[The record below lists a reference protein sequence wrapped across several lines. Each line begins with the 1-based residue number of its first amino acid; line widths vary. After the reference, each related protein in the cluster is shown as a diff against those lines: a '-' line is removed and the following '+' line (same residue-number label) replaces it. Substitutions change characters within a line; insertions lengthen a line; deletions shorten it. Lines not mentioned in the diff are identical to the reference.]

1 MAVAPDSAYPN
12 RAYAWYVTGV
22 LVLAY
27 AFSFVDRSI
36 LTLLVGPIR
45 KSLDITDLQISLLH
59 GLAFAIFY
67 TLLGIP
73 VARWADRGNRTH
85 IISLGIVTWSV
96 MTALCGLA
104 RNFPQMFLARI
115 GVGVGEAALS
125 PAAFSIFADYFPPSS
140 LSRALSVYSAA
151 IYVGSGAALLVGG
164 SLIASVPAMDL
175 PVIGH
180 VEPWQVVFF
189 YVGLPGF
196 LIAGLMA
203 TVREPIRR
211 GLAKGGNWSFRDAL
225 RYLRDRRETYG
236 LMIGGLGFR
245 GMIWQGVSA
254 WIPTFFMRTH
264 GWSPSTVGVRWGL
277 VVILTG
283 ALGNI
288 AGGWIAGWLKG
299 RGRADGNLTV
309 TIAATVFLFPF
320 GIAAPLVDNPETA
333 LICYAIWAF
342 FTTMPNGA
350 MAASLTEIT
359 PNQMRAQVSA
369 LYLFASNMF
378 GIGLGATI
386 VALFTDLVFGSDQAL
401 RYSLA
406 LTIGFSVP
414 VTLII
419 LLLAR
424 KPFRKSLA
432 ETGQATGN
440 AL

>member
-1 MAVAPDSAYPN
+1 MTRPAEGDYPN

-85 IISLGIVTWSV
+85 IISIGIVTWSV

-125 PAAFSIFADYFPPSS
+125 PAAMSIFADYFPSSS

-151 IYVGSGAALLVGG
+151 IYVGSGAALIVGG

-196 LIAGLMA
+196 VIVALMT

-211 GLAKGGNWSFRDAL
+211 GLAKGGAWSFRDAL
-225 RYLRDRRETYG
+225 RYLGDRRKTYG

-264 GWSPSTVGVRWGL
+264 EWSPGTVGLRWGL
-277 VVILTG
+277 VVVFTG

-288 AGGWIAGWLKG
+288 AGGWIAGWMKA
-299 RGRADGNLTV
+299 RGAADSNLTV
-309 TIAATVFLFPF
+309 TIVATVLLFPF
-320 GIAAPLVDNPETA
+320 GIVAPLVDDPYLA
-333 LICYAIWAF
+333 LGCYAVWAF

-386 VALFTDLVFGSDQAL
+386 VALFTDVVFASDQAL

-406 LTIGFSVP
+406 LTIGFSAP

-419 LLLAR
+419 LLFAR

-432 ETGQATGN
+432 EVGHA
-440 AL
+440 